1 MPPPVEWGTDSRFSP
16 GRCVTRAPRESP
28 GRTEGEDDAAMARKP
43 QRRTKERILETAL
56 DLFNRLG
63 EPAVT
68 PSAIAEAMGISPGN
82 LHYHFASKDRIVEAL
97 FTAFRAEIEGTL
109 AAPSSRPPDVED
121 IWLFLHLVF
130 EAIWKYRFIYR
141 NIADLVSR
149 YRLVER
155 QFRHVVA
162 HKQETA
168 QAILTGLVAR
178 GSMTASPADVEALAL
193 DMTVIATCWLSFEFV
208 RAPRAGNDGEVAA
221 RGAYQVMALAAPYL
235 APRERQLLDHL
246 AERYRT

>member
-1 MPPPVEWGTDSRFSP
+1 
-16 GRCVTRAPRESP
+16 
-28 GRTEGEDDAAMARKP
+28 MARKP

-56 DLFNRLG
+56 DLFNRSG

-68 PSAIAEAMGISPGN
+68 PTAIAEEMGISPGN
-82 LHYHFASKDRIVEAL
+82 LHYHFASKEKIVEAL
-97 FTAFRAEIEGTL
+97 FATFRAEIEHTL
-109 AAPSSRPPDVED
+109 SAPQSRPADVED

-149 YRLVER
+149 YRAVER
-155 QFRHVVA
+155 QFRRVVD
-162 HKQETA
+162 HKQATA
-168 QAILTGLVAR
+168 AAILADMVRQGV
-178 GSMTASPADVEALAL
+178 MTASPADVETLAL

-208 RAPRAGNDGEVAA
+208 RAPRAWADGEVAA

-246 AERYRT
+246 AERYRS

>member
-1 MPPPVEWGTDSRFSP
+1 
-16 GRCVTRAPRESP
+16 
-28 GRTEGEDDAAMARKP
+28 MARKP
-43 QRRTKERILETAL
+43 QRRTKERILATAL
-56 DLFNRLG
+56 DLFNRSG
-63 EPAVT
+63 EPTVT

-82 LHYHFASKDRIVEAL
+82 LHYHFTSKEKIVEAL
-97 FTAFRAEIEGTL
+97 FSAYRSEIEHTL
-109 AAPSSRPPDVED
+109 SAPEGRPPDVED

-149 YRLVER
+149 YRSVER
-155 QFRHVVA
+155 QFRLVVA
-162 HKQETA
+162 HKQATA
-168 QAILTGLVAR
+168 QAILNGLVAR
-178 GSMTASPADVEALAL
+178 GAMAASPADVEALAL

-208 RAPRAGNDGEVAA
+208 RAPRAWSDGEVAA

-235 APRERQLLDHL
+235 APPERRLLDHL